1 MLENMPNYRAGV
13 DGLKPE
19 IPIKGISFVAS
30 TNQNGI
36 RMITVV
42 IGVEAIDGDPYAR
55 FVATA
60 NLMNYVSQN
69 FIASLIVSK
78 GEAYNNSKSTVH
90 DGKKTSAT
98 AVAKDDF
105 IVIERQGS
113 QAEAKITF

>member
-1 MLENMPNYRAGV
+1 ML
-13 DGLKPE
+13 LL
-19 IPIKGISFVAS
+19 PIKI
-30 TNQNGI
+30 GI

-78 GEAYNNSKSTVH
+78 GEAYNNSKSTVL
-90 DGKKTSAT
+90 DGKKQVPPLSPRMTSL
-98 AVAKDDF
+98 
-105 IVIERQGS
+105 
-113 QAEAKITF
+113 